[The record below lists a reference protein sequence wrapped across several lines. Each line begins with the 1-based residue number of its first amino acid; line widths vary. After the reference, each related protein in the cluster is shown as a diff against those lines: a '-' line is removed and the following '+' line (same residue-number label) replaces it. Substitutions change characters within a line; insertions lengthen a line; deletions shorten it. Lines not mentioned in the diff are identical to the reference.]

1 MALHRDI
8 FWVGRQWAVTGYG
21 LQAVDQKQKSRFDI
35 EISRLWADDLTHE
48 LAAER
53 WFNAEDFSRGLSMA
67 RARFPSAGETGGA
80 QPFVPQA
87 EPEPEEALH
96 VSAPRRE
103 PLSPVREMA
112 SVASPGALPK
122 PNLPKPDLPK
132 PDLPERDPAKPR
144 AIPAEP
150 SHDTWASLAELAR
163 TAASTSPR
171 KAAPPQ
177 PVASMSG
184 VFAAP
189 AKSPPRFDA
198 PKPAAVMVEPPTRTC
213 PPFDMCIESSG
224 AKFSRMWRVRIR
236 R

>member
-103 PLSPVREMA
+103 PPSPVREMA
-112 SVASPGALPK
+112 SVASPGTLPK
-122 PNLPKPDLPK
+122 S
-132 PDLPERDPAKPR
+132 DLPEPDPAETR
-144 AIPAEP
+144 ATPAAP

-163 TAASTSPR
+163 TAASASPR

-177 PVASMSG
+177 PVTPNPS

-189 AKSPPRFDA
+189 AKPPPRFDVS
-198 PKPAAVMVEPPTRTC
+198 KPAAVVVEPPTQTC